1 MEHEE
6 SQRLHVRVANDGM
19 SVVVDCTLPEG
30 DLEPFV
36 IRLENELRALGISR
50 VPPREEL
57 VAWLRQTAD
66 ADRCI
71 KGASLVQGR
80 PSVAPVDGA
89 VEWAGSFFDSGFV
102 FDEKT
107 GLIDY
112 RQRAAQQSIAEGQ
125 VLARISL
132 PVPGQE
138 GEDVFGKRIR
148 VPKPK
153 PARLRPG
160 ENVRLD
166 AAGTTLHAATSGRI
180 RLDKRGG
187 WDLLA
192 VDKVFRIP
200 GSVGLETGNIKHPGA
215 LDIGKDILEGAKVQ
229 ADGDIDVRQTVEA
242 ADIDAGGNLTVRGGL
257 TGRVGRKV
265 RVEGSIHARF
275 ILDADIEAG
284 GDIVVEREIVHS
296 IVKTRGAIMVPYG
309 RIVGGEAVAL
319 RGFSVGQTGSPG
331 AVPTVLIA
339 GQDYRLE
346 RQVAEKEARISLLEE
361 TLAKIQ
367 TPLKPWLSQIE
378 AAGLRAVSPEQRQA
392 ISSLLEKISEIRND
406 IEDLRKEVAEM
417 RSRAEEPADVKI
429 EIRKAAYP
437 ETLFCVGK
445 ERLWLR
451 EESRGSTCVV
461 IRNGQLEIRAATG

>member
-1 MEHEE
+1 M
-6 SQRLHVRVANDGM
+6 A
-19 SVVVDCTLPEG
+19 VVVDCTLPEE
-30 DLEPFV
+30 DLEAFA
-36 IRLENELRALGISR
+36 IRLEDELRAQGISR

-57 VAWLRQTAD
+57 VAWLQQTAD

-71 KGASLVQGR
+71 KGASLIEGR
-80 PSVAPVDGA
+80 PPVAPVDGA
-89 VEWAGSFFDSGFV
+89 VEWAANFFDSGFV
-102 FDEKT
+102 FNEKT

-112 RQRAAQQSIAEGQ
+112 RQRAAQQSVAEGQ
-125 VLARISL
+125 VLARISP

-138 GEDVFGKRIR
+138 GEDVFGKRVR

-153 PARLRPG
+153 PVRLRPG
-160 ENVRLD
+160 ENVRQD
-166 AAGTTLHAATSGRI
+166 PAGTTLYAATSGRI
-180 RLDKRGG
+180 RLDKRGA

-200 GSVGLETGNIKHPGA
+200 GSVGLETGNINHPGA
-215 LDIGKDILEGAKVQ
+215 LEIGRDILEGAKVQ
-229 ADGDIDVRQTVEA
+229 AEGDIDVRQTVEA
-242 ADIDAGGNLTVRGGL
+242 ADVDAGGNLTVRGGL
-257 TGRVGRKV
+257 TGRVGRKI
-265 RVEGSIHARF
+265 RIEGSIHARF

-319 RGFSVGQTGSPG
+319 RGFSVGQAGSPG
-331 AVPTVLIA
+331 AIPTVLIA
-339 GQDYRLE
+339 GMDYQLE
-346 RQVAEKEARISLLEE
+346 RKVAEKEARISLLEE

-378 AAGLRAVSPEQRQA
+378 AAGPHALSPEQRQA

-406 IEDLRKEVAEM
+406 IEDLRNEVTEM
-417 RSRAEEPADVKI
+417 RSRAEGPPNFKI
-429 EIRKAAYP
+429 EIRNVAYP

-445 ERLWLR
+445 ERLRLR
-451 EESRGSTCVV
+451 EEFRGSTCVV
-461 IRNGQLEIRAATG
+461 MHNEQLEIRAAVG